1 MKRMLLENVQ
11 VAPYTSGGAIDREGF
26 ISAILGIQLGAPTG
40 TPTGIAVKV
49 VLTEC
54 DTESGGYTPVAD
66 KLVVLDKTT
75 DDTGA
80 VTIDAD
86 PAGNQ
91 LLNVD
96 LDLVGCKRYI
106 KATVSQSYTGGSSP
120 SVTATCALALGDARE
135 EPV

>member
-1 MKRMLLENVQ
+1 M
-11 VAPYTSGGAIDREGF
+11 
-26 ISAILGIQLGAPTG
+26 
-40 TPTGIAVKV
+40 
-49 VLTEC
+49 
-54 DTESGGYTPVAD
+54 AD
-66 KLVVLDKTT
+66 KLVVLDKIT